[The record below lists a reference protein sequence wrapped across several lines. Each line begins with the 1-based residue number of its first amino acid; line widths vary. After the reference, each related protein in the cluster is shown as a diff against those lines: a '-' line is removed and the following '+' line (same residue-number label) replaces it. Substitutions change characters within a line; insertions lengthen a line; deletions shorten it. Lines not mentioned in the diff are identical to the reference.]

1 LSSNTESD
9 LDTNVVRP
17 LKQPEGCGPSEF
29 SPTLF
34 RIAARLWVFCVITS
48 EVSQIFYSCRRM
60 YGFMAKSD
68 LAYET
73 YSIIP

>member
-60 YGFMAKSD
+60 YGLMAKSD